1 MTKRKETER
10 GYCLKLSESHLCAL
24 KARAKAANLSFKQ
37 YLVVAGLAD
46 GRTHDPEGLELRE
59 RAVFEIRWAVH
70 ELGKINRRLDRSFE
84 VSSEK
89 INSALEQTTEAAKL
103 LGVAFN
109 EPEATPEDR

>member
-1 MTKRKETER
+1 MRAAGR
-10 GYCLKLSESHLCAL
+10 GLSV
-24 KARAKAANLSFKQ
+24 NQ
-37 YLVVAGLAD
+37 YLLACGLGE
-46 GRTHDPEGLELRE
+46 GRVPGVGELELRE
-59 RAVFEIRWAVH
+59 RAVFELRWAVH
-70 ELGKINRRLDRSFE
+70 ELRKINRRLDRSFE